1 MNEKIIAILLIVA
14 IVISLTSMFITIGLN
29 TDNIQLERTTTIIK
43 KTDVSSSNIGFV
55 IEKTN
60 ENS

>member
-29 TDNIQLERTTTIIK
+29 TDNIPLERTTTIIK
-43 KTDVSSSNIGFV
+43 KPDVSSSNIGFV

>member
-29 TDNIQLERTTTIIK
+29 TDNIQIERTTTIIK
-43 KTDVSSSNIGFV
+43 KPDVSSSNIGFV